1 MSLNQANQTD
11 MALLVNAID
20 KRIYQLIRVQFTNRA
35 ILSKVPVTD
44 LINAYQQH
52 GQHKIDFTKIY
63 DI

>member
-35 ILSKVPVTD
+35 ILSKVPVID